1 MIDLHSRYRICGKF
15 GRRLAGAWKVVAMN
29 ARIWNRFA
37 VLILPMI
44 SFCLP
49 LSVAQT
55 PGGERTDL
63 VIVGGGIAGLS
74 AAWEAGR
81 RGLNVVVLDMFSVFG
96 GHAVMSE
103 GGLCIVDTPLQRKQ
117 QVADSPALAK
127 RDFLEWGVDADPAW
141 VDLYAHQSSEQIFDW
156 LRGLGVRFDGLR
168 KQAGNRVARFHTNPE
183 RGLGVVAPIY
193 KDCLR
198 FPNIRFQ
205 WNTQAVSLLR
215 EGNRVSGV
223 KGRNARTGKETN
235 FEAAAVVLATGGYQS
250 SLALVKQSWPEGL
263 VFPENLLLGSG
274 INAVGSGLELARE
287 AGGIATRLDHQW
299 NYPWGMVD
307 PRFPGSRR
315 GLNARIVNSIWVNAK
330 GKRFVNEVLNAR
342 DALDVLLHQD
352 PPMYWAIFDDEGKHT
367 MSVAGTDWVQF
378 ARIDNVLLRNPD
390 VTVKADSIGA
400 LAKAIGIAPQ
410 TLEATISG
418 YNRMADAGIDPDF
431 HRFGPGMPEATR
443 INDRMAAPPKR
454 IEHGPFYAIRMGPL
468 TRKSMGGLAI
478 DLDCRV
484 LNADGDV
491 IDGLYAVGE
500 VTGFGGINGSA
511 GLEGTFLGPSMFQ
524 GRIAGRKIATGRE
537 PVTPGARPEAT
548 AGSGTPAPKAADGAA
563 CLACHAI
570 PKLLATERPG
580 FRHFEL
586 VHGVVTERALPCLA
600 CHAEMSPF
608 RTSAHKIDRTAQVRT
623 CATCHMGRE

>member
-1 MIDLHSRYRICGKF
+1 MVSL
-15 GRRLAGAWKVVAMN
+15 
-29 ARIWNRFA
+29 
-37 VLILPMI
+37 
-44 SFCLP
+44 CLP

-55 PGGERTDL
+55 PGVERADL
-63 VIVGGGIAGLS
+63 VVVGGGIAGLS
-74 AAWEAGR
+74 AAWEAGQ

-103 GGLCIVDTPLQRKQ
+103 GGLCLVDTPLQREQ

-141 VDLYAHQSSEQIFDW
+141 VDLYTQRSSEQIFDW

-168 KQAGNRVARFHTNPE
+168 KQAGNRVPRFHTNPE

-193 KDCLR
+193 QDCLR

-205 WNTQAVSLLR
+205 WNTQAISLLR
-215 EGNRVSGV
+215 EGTRVSGV
-223 KGRNARTGKETN
+223 KGHNARTGKDTN
-235 FEAAAVVLATGGYQS
+235 FEAPAVALATGGYQS
-250 SLALVKQSWPEGL
+250 SLDLVKRSWPEGI
-263 VFPENLLLGSG
+263 VFPDNLLLGSG
-274 INAVGSGLELARE
+274 INAVGSGLDLAQQ

-299 NYPWGMVD
+299 NYPWGMMD

-315 GLNARIVNSIWVNAK
+315 GLNARIVDSIWVNAA
-330 GKRFVNEVLNAR
+330 GKRFVNEALNAR

-352 PPMYWAIFDDEGKHT
+352 PPMYWAIFDEAGKHT

-378 ARIDNVLLRNPD
+378 ARIDKVLLSNPE
-390 VTVKADSIGA
+390 VTVKAESIRA
-400 LAKAIGIAPQ
+400 LAKAIGVPST
-410 TLEATISG
+410 TLEATVSR
-418 YNRMADAGIDPDF
+418 YNRMADAGADPDF
-431 HRFGPGMPEATR
+431 HRFGPEMPEATR
-443 INDRMAAPPKR
+443 INDRMSAPPKR
-454 IEHGPFYAIRMGPL
+454 IERGPFYAIRMGPL

-484 LNADGDV
+484 LNSDGDA
-491 IDGLYAVGE
+491 IEGLYAVGE

-524 GRIAGRKIATGRE
+524 GRIAGRKIAAGRE
-537 PVTPGARPEAT
+537 PMAPNTQSDPPAK
-548 AGSGTPAPKAADGAA
+548 SGTSPSKAADGAA
-563 CLACHAI
+563 CLACHAM

-586 VHGVVTERALPCLA
+586 VHGVVAERDLPCLA
-600 CHAEMSPF
+600 CHSEMTPF
-608 RTSAHKIDRTAQVRT
+608 RAAAHKIDRLAQVRT
-623 CATCHMGRE
+623 CAVCHMGRE

>member
-1 MIDLHSRYRICGKF
+1 
-15 GRRLAGAWKVVAMN
+15 MN
-29 ARIWNRFA
+29 AHLWNRIA
-37 VLILPMI
+37 LLILPMV
-44 SFCLP
+44 SLCLP

-55 PGGERTDL
+55 PGVERTDL

-103 GGLCIVDTPLQRKQ
+103 GGLCLVDTPLQREQ

-127 RDFLEWGVDADPAW
+127 RDFLDWGVDADPAW
-141 VDLYAHQSSEQIFDW
+141 VDLYTQRSSEQIFDW

-168 KQAGNRVARFHTNPE
+168 KQAGNHVPRFHTNPE

-193 KDCLR
+193 QDCLR
-198 FPNIRFQ
+198 YPNIRFQ
-205 WNTQAVSLLR
+205 WNTQAISLLR
-215 EGNRVSGV
+215 EGTRVSGV
-223 KGRNARTGKETN
+223 KGHNARTGKDTN
-235 FEAAAVVLATGGYQS
+235 FEAPAVVLATGGYQS
-250 SLALVKQSWPEGL
+250 SLDLVKRSWPEGI
-263 VFPENLLLGSG
+263 VFPDNLLLGSG
-274 INAVGSGLELARE
+274 INAVGSGLDLAQQ

-299 NYPWGMVD
+299 NYPWGMMD

-315 GLNARIVNSIWVNAK
+315 GLNARIVDSIWVNAA
-330 GKRFVNEVLNAR
+330 GKRFVNEALNAR

-352 PPMYWAIFDDEGKHT
+352 PPMYWAIFDEAGKHT

-378 ARIDNVLLRNPD
+378 ARIDKVLLSNPE
-390 VTVKADSIGA
+390 VTVKAESIRA
-400 LAKAIGIAPQ
+400 LAKAIGVPST
-410 TLEATISG
+410 TLEATVSR
-418 YNRMADAGIDPDF
+418 YNRMADAGADPDF

-443 INDRMAAPPKR
+443 INDRMSAPPKR
-454 IEHGPFYAIRMGPL
+454 IEDGPFYAIRMGPL

-484 LNADGDV
+484 LNSDGDA
-491 IDGLYAVGE
+491 IEGLYAVGE

-524 GRIAGRKIATGRE
+524 GRIAGRRIAAGRE
-537 PVTPGARPEAT
+537 PVAPNTQSDP
-548 AGSGTPAPKAADGAA
+548 PAKSSTSPSKAADGAA
-563 CLACHAI
+563 CLACHAM

-600 CHAEMSPF
+600 CHSEMTPF
-608 RTSAHKIDRTAQVRT
+608 RAAAHKIDRLAQVHT
-623 CATCHMGRE
+623 CAVCHMGRE